1 MTNII
6 SFPRR
11 IDADDA
17 IDSQLTSVNSTL
29 AGAAHDLAQ
38 IARRFE
44 QKAVSSVIA
53 AVGDLEYG
61 AIQLRRAAQL
71 IEKDPLRKTL
81 DVEILKIEHLI
92 NHAKKSLSGLS

>member
-6 SFPRR
+6 PFSRR

-17 IDSQLTSVNSTL
+17 IDQQLAFTGSTL
-29 AGAAHDLAQ
+29 ASAARDLSQ
-38 IARRFE
+38 IARAFE

-61 AIQLRRAAQL
+61 ATQLRRAVQL
-71 IEKDPLRKTL
+71 VEHDPLRTFL
-81 DVEILKIEHLI
+81 DSEILKIEHLVDD
-92 NHAKKSLSGLS
+92 ARRSLPGFN